1 MLSVG
6 IYYCYAECH
15 YVQYRYAECHGVGG
29 IGHYWGYDTQH
40 NTQHNDTQLNDIQ
53 HNDTQYNG
61 RALLC

>member
-15 YVQYRYAECHGVGG
+15 YVQYRYAECRGVGG
-29 IGHYWGYDTQH
+29 IGLYWRYDTQH
-40 NTQHNDTQLNDIQ
+40 NDI
-53 HNDTQYNG
+53 QYNG